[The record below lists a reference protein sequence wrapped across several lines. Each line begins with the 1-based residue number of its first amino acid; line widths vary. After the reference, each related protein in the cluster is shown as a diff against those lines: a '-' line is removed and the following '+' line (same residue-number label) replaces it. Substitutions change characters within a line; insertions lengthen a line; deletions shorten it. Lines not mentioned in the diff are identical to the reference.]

1 MAISEFTE
9 VGLNI
14 AEEAGDYRDNAKKQE
29 HVPLMQ
35 ESLSQ
40 SAVRNNLMTASKEQR
55 KAMVQKEGN
64 KAVLAR
70 YRGGAAQPAHIP
82 DTGMPNI

>member
-9 VGLNI
+9 VVLNI
-14 AEEAGDYRDNAKKQE
+14 AEEAGGYRDMATKQK
-29 HVPLMQ
+29 HIPLMQ

-40 SAVRNNLMTASKEQR
+40 TAMRNNMMTSSKEQR

-70 YRGGAAQPAHIP
+70 YKGGTTQPTQAP
-82 DTGMPNI
+82 NTGLL

>member
-9 VGLNI
+9 VVLNI
-14 AEEAGDYRDNAKKQE
+14 AEEAGGYRDIAKKQL
-29 HVPLMQ
+29 HIPLMQ

-40 SAVRNNLMTASKEQR
+40 TAMRNNMMTSSKEQR

-70 YRGGAAQPAHIP
+70 YKGGTAQPAHTP
-82 DTGMPNI
+82 NTGLL

>member
-9 VGLNI
+9 VVLNI
-14 AEEAGDYRDNAKKQE
+14 AEEAGGYRDMATKQK
-29 HVPLMQ
+29 HIPLMQ

-40 SAVRNNLMTASKEQR
+40 TTMRNNMMTSSKEQR
-55 KAMVQKEGN
+55 QAMVQKEGN

-70 YRGGAAQPAHIP
+70 YKGGTAQNAHTP
-82 DTGMPNI
+82 NTGLF

>member
-9 VGLNI
+9 VVLNI
-14 AEEAGDYRDNAKKQE
+14 AEEAGDYRDNAMKQQ

-40 SAVRNNLMTASKEQR
+40 TAMRNNMMTASKEQR

-70 YRGGAAQPAHIP
+70 YKGGAQGDYGVPLSNA
-82 DTGMPNI
+82 

>member
-9 VGLNI
+9 VVLNI
-14 AEEAGDYRDNAKKQE
+14 AEEAGSYRDIAKKQQ
-29 HVPLMQ
+29 HIPLMQ

-40 SAVRNNLMTASKEQR
+40 TAMRNNMMTSSKEQR
-55 KAMVQKEGN
+55 RAMVQKEGN

-70 YRGGAAQPAHIP
+70 YRGGTAQPAHTP
-82 DTGMPNI
+82 NTGLL

>member
-9 VGLNI
+9 VVLNI
-14 AEEAGDYRDNAKKQE
+14 AEEAGDYKDSAEKQA

-35 ESLSQ
+35 ESLSDT
-40 SAVRNNLMTASKEQR
+40 AARNNLLTASKEQR
-55 KAMVQKEGN
+55 ASMVQKEGN

-70 YRGGAAQPAHIP
+70 YRGGAQGNGGVPIS
-82 DTGMPNI
+82 NV

>member
-9 VGLNI
+9 VVLNI

-35 ESLSQ
+35 ESLSET
-40 SAVRNNLMTASKEQR
+40 AARNNLLTASKEQR
-55 KAMVQKEGN
+55 ASMVQKEGN

-70 YRGGAAQPAHIP
+70 YKNGTQGNSGVPISHV
-82 DTGMPNI
+82 

>member
-9 VGLNI
+9 VVLNI
-14 AEEAGDYRDNAKKQE
+14 AEEAGGYRDMADKQQ
-29 HVPLMQ
+29 HIPLMQ

-40 SAVRNNLMTASKEQR
+40 TTMRNNMMTSSKEQR
-55 KAMVQKEGN
+55 AAMVQKEGN

-70 YRGGAAQPAHIP
+70 YKGGTSQNAHTP
-82 DTGMPNI
+82 NTGLF

>member
-9 VGLNI
+9 VVLNI
-14 AEEAGDYRDNAKKQE
+14 AEEASGYRDIAKKQQ
-29 HVPLMQ
+29 HIPLMQ

-40 SAVRNNLMTASKEQR
+40 TAMRNNMMTSSKEQR
-55 KAMVQKEGN
+55 RAMVQKEGN

-70 YRGGAAQPAHIP
+70 YRGGTAQPAHTP
-82 DTGMPNI
+82 NTGLL

>member
-9 VGLNI
+9 VVLNI
-14 AEEAGDYRDNAKKQE
+14 AEEAGGYREIADKQQ
-29 HVPLMQ
+29 HIPLMQ

-40 SAVRNNLMTASKEQR
+40 TTMRNNMMTSSKEQR
-55 KAMVQKEGN
+55 AAMVQKEGN

-70 YRGGAAQPAHIP
+70 YKGGTAQPAHTP
-82 DTGMPNI
+82 STGLF

>member
-9 VGLNI
+9 VVLNI
-14 AEEAGDYRDNAKKQE
+14 AEEAGDYRDTAKKQQ
-29 HVPLMQ
+29 HLPLMQ

-40 SAVRNNLMTASKEQR
+40 STMRNNMMTASKEQR

-70 YRGGAAQPAHIP
+70 YKGGTAQPAHIP